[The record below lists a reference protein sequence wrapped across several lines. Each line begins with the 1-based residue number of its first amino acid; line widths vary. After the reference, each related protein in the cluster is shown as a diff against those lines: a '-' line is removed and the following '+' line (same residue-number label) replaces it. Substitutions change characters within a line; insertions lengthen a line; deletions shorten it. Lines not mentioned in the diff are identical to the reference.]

1 MRQIRW
7 FWVTEAVIRLRR
19 SPSTDMYRTFI
30 PAITP
35 LAVQSQPSWWF
46 AFVGNKL
53 LICPEGKV
61 S

>member
-1 MRQIRW
+1 MVLGNRGGDTIK
-7 FWVTEAVIRLRR
+7 AIA
-19 SPSTDMYRTFI
+19 STDMYRTFI